1 MLTPAATDSE
11 MKSEYFLVCF
21 ILSSLEYKDMTEAF
35 MKVTKGRVSDVYF
48 SWLTQHLHCA

>member
-21 ILSSLEYKDMTEAF
+21 TLPSLEYKDMTEAF
-35 MKVTKGRVSDVYF
+35 MKVTKGRVSNVYF
-48 SWLTQHLHCA
+48 SWHTQHLHCA